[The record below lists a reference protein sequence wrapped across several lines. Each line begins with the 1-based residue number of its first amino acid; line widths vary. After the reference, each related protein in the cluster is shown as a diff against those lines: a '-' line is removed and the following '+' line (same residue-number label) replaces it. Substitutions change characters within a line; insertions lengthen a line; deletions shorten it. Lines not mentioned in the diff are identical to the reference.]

1 MGGPAGAAYGTLD
14 GGGGGRRKRANVV
27 LQVLD
32 FGKAQWDKFTK
43 KNLPG
48 VLPGGMYTGS
58 YKERT
63 F

>member
-1 MGGPAGAAYGTLD
+1 M
-14 GGGGGRRKRANVV
+14 

-48 VLPGGMYTGS
+48 VLPGGMYTGN
-58 YKERT
+58 YKGGRSGRRVIGLKILH
-63 F
+63 